1 MASANSMSKT
11 ALPIAARLTC
21 QPVNN
26 IRPKVVSRIVAV
38 MAIAGMAAAGRYQFT
53 LPAYL
58 TNPAQP
64 LPYEPHKPRRPATDD
79 RNAVASAR
87 RNPVS
92 AIGRNRSALALS
104 ILMGLVDLPG
114 RGGSI
119 RTSDSLRPRLVHRW
133 KKS

>member
-1 MASANSMSKT
+1 MESKKT
-11 ALPIAARLTC
+11 
-21 QPVNN
+21 N
-26 IRPKVVSRIVAV
+26 ILDILFFSLIFLLF
-38 MAIAGMAAAGRYQFT
+38 AGIAAAGRYQFT

-92 AIGRNRSALALS
+92 AIRRNRSALTLS
-104 ILMGLVDLPG
+104 ILTSLVDMPG
-114 RGGSI
+114 RGCCAGGSKATVEHNEF
-119 RTSDSLRPRLVHRW
+119 RV
-133 KKS
+133 